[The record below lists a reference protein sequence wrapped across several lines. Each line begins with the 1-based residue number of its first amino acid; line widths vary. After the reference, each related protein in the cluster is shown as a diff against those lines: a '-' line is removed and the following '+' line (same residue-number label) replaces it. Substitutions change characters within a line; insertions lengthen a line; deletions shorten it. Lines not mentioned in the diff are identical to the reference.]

1 MEKGIQKAGTI
12 LLVSLVTLGSFFVI
26 LNITAVEMGFIEE
39 LPFESLTGVTV
50 LSIDKIQLQSN
61 VKEYAGDDA
70 FLVTMVADGGGEKL
84 VGEITQEDL
93 NRYGITG
100 VTAKPFKIT
109 VELEDQYFD
118 FPLKQDKYFSGE
130 DLIIYKIYGS
140 TASRGCLRD
149 DVPYGSVN
157 LESTKLFSQ
166 NKWVDPQVVSQ
177 VPPILP
183 RGIEEHIPS
192 TSWDKAIS
200 IGEWGYWMPEETSF
214 SQDGE
219 CITQVTQAYAQRGD
233 WYATHLAGVPYLRP
247 FKIGDQGNIRYKA
260 RITMEVDGGETL
272 STYLTDEQTVNNIE
286 DIARVKW
293 VGGLLARQTPP
304 IPGLDYAV
312 VKFVEQVPTVKT
324 KYGAVIEPNR
334 AKFVQKE
341 IPIDYKLGMQS
352 LADLDQNYFVYS
364 WSDPPEMPIRVEE
377 RIITRTVRVS
387 VPVDP
392 GVGAEYIVGL
402 WNRLNDLTASSVED
416 VTKPEDCEIVGGVVR
431 CRPAGDVIYP
441 QIQMLI
447 RASWLGLEILSG
459 QPALLDI
466 DVPRTTYEGEIAT
479 LKIGVKNNAEVDDS
493 FDLSMGCKPD
503 GMNIVNNRV
512 GIKAGEERDV
522 AILFSG
528 GSNIY
533 NCTVSLLSVNN
544 PLSKV
549 TEPVLI
555 SIITKPLPRQII
567 LLEDIPQAQASLEA
581 RVKELMQT
589 TNALIRVVLILGAV
603 IVGAGITY
611 FLIRMQQRRK

>member
-1 MEKGIQKAGTI
+1 
-12 LLVSLVTLGSFFVI
+12 
-26 LNITAVEMGFIEE
+26 
-39 LPFESLTGVTV
+39 
-50 LSIDKIQLQSN
+50 
-61 VKEYAGDDA
+61 
-70 FLVTMVADGGGEKL
+70 
-84 VGEITQEDL
+84 
-93 NRYGITG
+93 
-100 VTAKPFKIT
+100 
-109 VELEDQYFD
+109 
-118 FPLKQDKYFSGE
+118 
-130 DLIIYKIYGS
+130 
-140 TASRGCLRD
+140 
-149 DVPYGSVN
+149 
-157 LESTKLFSQ
+157 
-166 NKWVDPQVVSQ
+166 
-177 VPPILP
+177 
-183 RGIEEHIPS
+183 
-192 TSWDKAIS
+192 
-200 IGEWGYWMPEETSF
+200 
-214 SQDGE
+214 
-219 CITQVTQAYAQRGD
+219 
-233 WYATHLAGVPYLRP
+233 
-247 FKIGDQGNIRYKA
+247 
-260 RITMEVDGGETL
+260 
-272 STYLTDEQTVNNIE
+272 
-286 DIARVKW
+286 
-293 VGGLLARQTPP
+293 
-304 IPGLDYAV
+304 V